1 MSACRITTISATE
14 EEREMNR
21 YCKETGVVL
30 TPWSPLF
37 AGRLALPLR
46 YDGSIR
52 SKRPSP
58 HHPSITSADEEI
70 INLVE
75 MVAKKGWQMSHV
87 ALFWLE
93 SRYRAYCGL

>member
-1 MSACRITTISATE
+1 LGY
-14 EEREMNR
+14 NR
-21 YCKETGVVL
+21 
-30 TPWSPLF
+30 
-37 AGRLALPLR
+37 
-46 YDGSIR
+46 SIR

-75 MVAKKGWQMSHV
+75 VVAKKKGWQMSHV
-87 ALFWLE
+87 APVWLE